1 MDRITPHESA
11 RKHVTGEAVYV
22 DDILVHDRLLHGRV
36 VYSPHAHARI
46 KSFDLSRARKVHGV
60 HAVLSSKDIPGR
72 NQMGPVVKDEPC
84 LAEQEV
90 VCVGQAMFLIA
101 AETEEQARE
110 AERLITVEYE
120 VLEPILTIED
130 AMAKN
135 SLLGPPRTMER
146 GNADDALK
154 SAPHVLRGALRTG
167 AQEHWYLESHVCL
180 CVPGEGNEINV
191 FSSTQHPS
199 ETQALIAEVLG
210 IRKHDV
216 VVEVRRMGGAF
227 GGKETQANHTACWTA
242 LLCRAT
248 RRPVKIRLFRDDD
261 MIMTGK
267 RHRFLS
273 KYEVG
278 FDDDGNLLAAKIEL
292 NSDGGCATDLSFA
305 IMERAMLHV
314 DNAYFIPHIHVL
326 ARVWKTNLPSNTA
339 FRGFGGPQGMA
350 VIEQIVDRIARYLHK
365 DALDV
370 RLKNFYGLTDRNLTH
385 YGETVENN
393 RLFMLHD
400 QLVASCDYWRRR
412 AAVDAFNAQNA
423 FAKKGIALTPVKFG
437 ISFTTTFLNQA
448 GALINIYKDGTIL
461 VNHGGT
467 EMGQGLHTKMQQV
480 AAAEFGVS
488 LDRVKVNATN
498 TAKVPNTSATAASA
512 GADLNGMAVK
522 DAAEK
527 LKSRIAESLAQYWNE
542 QPNHST
548 TPTLP
553 HSIILEDNW
562 IFDSEHPERRIA
574 FEDAMPL
581 MNVRQVSLSAT
592 GFYKTPNIGW
602 DKAKGWGRPFHY
614 YAFGMACTEVL
625 VDLLTGHHEILRT
638 DILHDVGDSLNPQ
651 IDLGQIEGGYIQ
663 GNGWVTTEEIKWD
676 AQGQL
681 LTHSPDTYKI
691 PTVQDIPKDFRVQL
705 LHNVPN
711 PNTIRK
717 SKAVAEPPFMLALS
731 TWLAIKDAIS
741 AAANHEIEPEFSLPA
756 TNEVIVLA
764 VEQVKKARQMR
775 LECWSDVRRTP
786 YGGVVDAGVADN

>member
-1 MDRITPHESA
+1 MDNITPHESA
-11 RKHVTGEAVYV
+11 AKHVTGEAVYV
-22 DDILVHDRLLHGRV
+22 DDIHVNDQLLHGRV

-46 KSFDLSRARKVHGV
+46 KSFDLTLAKTVSGV
-60 HAVLSSKDIPGR
+60 HAVLSYKEIPGH

-84 LAEQEV
+84 LAEDEV

-110 AERLITVEYE
+110 AERLINVEYE
-120 VLEPILTIED
+120 LLEPILTIED

-135 SLLGPPRTMER
+135 NLLGPPRTMQR
-146 GNADDALK
+146 GDADAAMK
-154 SAPHVLRGALRTG
+154 SAPHVITGELRTG
-167 AQEHWYLESHVCL
+167 AQEHWYLESQVCL

-314 DNAYFIPHIHVL
+314 DNAYFIPHMHVL

-350 VIEQIVDRIARYLHK
+350 VIEQIIDRVARQLHK
-365 DALDV
+365 DPLEI
-370 RLKNFYGLTDRNLTH
+370 REKNFYGLHDRNVTH
-385 YGETVENN
+385 YGETVEQN
-393 RLFMLHD
+393 RLYMIHD
-400 QLVASCDYWRRR
+400 QLVASSDYWKRRK
-412 AAVDAFNAQNA
+412 AVDEFNSQNE
-423 FAKKGIALTPVKFG
+423 FYKKGIALTPVKFG

-448 GALINIYKDGTIL
+448 GALVNIYKDGTIL

-467 EMGQGLHTKMQQV
+467 EMGQGLHTKMQQI

-498 TAKVPNTSATAASA
+498 TSKVPNTSATAASA

-522 DAAEK
+522 DAVDK
-527 LKSRIAESLAQYWNE
+527 LKTRIAESLAQYWTESDSHN
-542 QPNHST
+542 P
-548 TPTLP
+548 
-553 HSIILEDNW
+553 SIHQSIRFERNT
-562 IFDSEHPERRIA
+562 IFDAVHLERRIS

-581 MNVRQVSLSAT
+581 MNLRQVSLSAT

-602 DKAKGWGRPFHY
+602 DKAKGWGKPFHY

-625 VDLLTGHHEILRT
+625 VDVLTGHHEILRT

-651 IDLGQIEGGYIQ
+651 IDLGQVEGGYIQ

-676 AQGQL
+676 AKGNL

-691 PTVQDIPKDFRVQL
+691 PSVQDIPKDFRVQL
-705 LHNVPN
+705 LQNVPS

-741 AAANHEIEPEFSLPA
+741 AVANHEIEPEFSLPA

-764 VEQVKKARQMR
+764 AEKLKRARR
-775 LECWSDVRRTP
+775 VAV
-786 YGGVVDAGVADN
+786 GVVE